1 MGLKSNKR
9 IILAKLE
16 GTYGVDP
23 TPTGAD
29 AMLVGNLEVNPL
41 AAELV
46 RRNPIR
52 PYFGISDTLIAQSS
66 GAIAFEIELAGS
78 GVKGNAPAWA
88 PLLKAC
94 AFAETINTTSIA
106 IAVTSEVATVTKAS
120 HGMLV
125 GESVVIS
132 GCTDTP
138 LNGTKVIASVPTSGT
153 FTYAAA
159 GAVDDVAADGT
170 PLMRV
175 SASYAPISAA
185 LPSIAFYYNLD
196 GVLHKMLGARGSVE
210 FTVNVKNIPVM
221 KFTFVSLYSAPVDEA
236 AATPDF
242 TGFQQPKVANTSNTT
257 AFTLFSYAGL
267 LEQLNLNVACGV
279 EYRALIGEESVII
292 SDRQPAGNIV
302 IEATTVAQKDWFS
315 LASAGTKGALTIT
328 HGTANGNKVTIAA
341 PSVSIGNPSYQDS
354 QGTQMLNIPISATP
368 SSGNDEIVITAA

>member
-9 IILAKLE
+9 ILLAKLE
-16 GTYGVDP
+16 DTYGVDP
-23 TPTGAD
+23 TPTGSD

-66 GAIAFEIELAGS
+66 GAIAFEIELAGA
-78 GVKGNAPAWA
+78 GIRGNAPAWA

-94 AFAETINTTSIA
+94 GFAQTLNTVSIA
-106 IAVTSEVATVTKAS
+106 IAVATEVATVTKAT
-120 HGMLV
+120 HGRLV

-132 GCTDTP
+132 GCTDTA
-138 LNGTKVIASVPTSGT
+138 LNGTFVIATVPTANT

-159 GAVDDVAADGT
+159 GASDDVSADGT
-170 PLMRV
+170 PVMRDTC
-175 SASYAPISAA
+175 SFAPISSS

-210 FTVNVKNIPVM
+210 FTINVKNIPVM
-221 KFTFVSLYSAPVDEA
+221 KFTFVSLYSAPIDAA

-257 AFTLFSYAGL
+257 AFSIFSYSGL
-267 LEQLNLNVACGV
+267 LEQVNLNMAVGV
-279 EYRALIGEESVII
+279 EFRALIGEESVII
-292 SDRQPAGNIV
+292 SDRQPSGNMV
-302 IEATTVAQKDWFS
+302 IEATTVAQKDFFS
-315 LASAGTKGALTIT
+315 LARAGTKGALTIT
-328 HGTANGNKVTIAA
+328 HGTANGNKVTLAA
-341 PSVSIGNPSYQDS
+341 PQVSIGNPSYQDS

-368 SSGNDEIVITAA
+368 SSGNDEVVITAA